1 MQSELLN
8 PLVPVTLVELGAV
21 LGVSEQP
28 RPLTHLRSQCLI
40 ECPEAPGS
48 KLLPGA
54 RVPVVDGTVAAGVKL
69 AEHCRPVL

>member
-1 MQSELLN
+1 VQSKLLN

-28 RPLTHLRSQCLI
+28 RPLTHLRPQSLI
-40 ECPEAPGS
+40 ECPEAPRS

-54 RVPVVDGTVAAGVKL
+54 GVPVVDGAVAAGVEL
-69 AEHCRPVL
+69 AKHSGSVL